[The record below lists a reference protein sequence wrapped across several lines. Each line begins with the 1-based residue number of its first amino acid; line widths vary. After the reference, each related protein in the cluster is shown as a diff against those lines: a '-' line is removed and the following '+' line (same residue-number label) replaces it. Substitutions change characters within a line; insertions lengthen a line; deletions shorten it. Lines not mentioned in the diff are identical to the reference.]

1 MIVHIPLN
9 DVATLTVGITDQ
21 MQQDLLECKR
31 LSETNDCNGKDCN
44 VCSWNDLE
52 INGDGLCCYQRIIDA
67 VMAAGKDDGNGK
79 DIKENNK

>member
-9 DVATLTVGITDQ
+9 DAATLSIGVTDE
-21 MQQDLLECKR
+21 MQQDLMECRK
-31 LSETNDCNGKDCN
+31 LSETTGKDCN
-44 VCSWNDLE
+44 TCSWDGRGY
-52 INGDGLCCYQRIIDA
+52 GDTGFCEDQRIIDA